1 MKRMLLILTV
11 LAALPLQAAKPRGLS
26 DKPQAGW
33 AMQNILQDP

>member
-11 LAALPLQAAKPRGLS
+11 LAALPLQAAKP
-26 DKPQAGW
+26 QAGW